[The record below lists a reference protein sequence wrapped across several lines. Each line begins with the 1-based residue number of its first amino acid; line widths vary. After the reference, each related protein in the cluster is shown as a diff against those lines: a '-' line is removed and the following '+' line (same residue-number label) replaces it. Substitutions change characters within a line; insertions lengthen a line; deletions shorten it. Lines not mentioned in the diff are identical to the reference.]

1 MKSRQCIIDN
11 KTMNDSEKEAALK
24 VYDQY
29 EMTYRSDQGKIAE
42 TTFNVLE
49 YQSYVRRKT
58 NLLNAK
64 VAMERWIDVQ
74 NFSNNSRN
82 PIDGI
87 ISLISPDNQGMLRGF
102 NMEYL
107 RDTYRA
113 KGFAK
118 IADLISKF
126 GKKGLVGARG
136 DGVLGLKGNK
146 ESYTD
151 ILAELWGEKD
161 TGNGI
166 AKAMANSIEDVLE
179 TQRVLINKYG
189 GNIPKLDTVLPNGKK
204 IKYNIPISHDMVKVR
219 SVPFEQWEGE
229 FRPLLERD
237 SMFNYKTN
245 QPFTDLE
252 FDLLLKDAYESIKT
266 NGLTKVDPA
275 AALQGR
281 RSSGRNLDSNHRV
294 FHFKDS
300 ASWLKYQKKY
310 GEGDVFTTILNQ
322 VEKNASLIAE
332 LKVLGPNS
340 QRTLNYLLE
349 KTKEAVAKQEAN
361 NTIPTK
367 QASKI
372 YDSINSAPGKI
383 QNFMDVY
390 HNKGN
395 QVVNRFW
402 AESLSA
408 VRNLAS
414 SVMLGR
420 AAITALFGD
429 ANTVRATAQD
439 IGMSQSATHKRL
451 LINTLNAHKGKNRN
465 KELMEM
471 GVIMDNSINLA
482 AAQARYAGDISGPVW
497 SQVIPDVVLRI
508 TGLSPITTAVRS
520 AFSYEFM
527 GYFADQLGKSYKDLP
542 VNFKRMLVR
551 YELDKD
557 WDILSQIKPYN
568 LDGKK
573 MVSWREIDNAGGYIK
588 NVDLEDLSSR
598 YLAMMQNLNDDAV
611 IISSLRERATTFG
624 SLQRGTW
631 SGEIAKTTLTFK
643 HFAIT
648 LLMNHVYRIIKDASI
663 NQHFMGV
670 KVNKGLARVILLTE
684 FVGFATLAGGF
695 ATQLKEISKGK
706 DPLDM
711 TSAEFWVKA
720 FTAGGGL
727 GILGDVFTN
736 NMAGYT
742 EILGGPT
749 ASFAKDS
756 LELTAGN
763 LVDYSQGEDVNFT
776 NDLVKYLKR
785 YTPGQS
791 AWWGGLALQ
800 RMLIE
805 GLGKMADPNLES
817 KLRTERR
824 RQESRSE
831 TNQKYWWRP
840 GESTPRRAPD
850 LEEANTEGVL
860 QEIQEII
867 R

>member
-1 MKSRQCIIDN
+1 MKSRQCITEN
-11 KTMNDSEKEAALK
+11 KTMTDIEKEDALK

-29 EMTYRSDQGKIAE
+29 EMTYKSDQGKIAE

-58 NLLNAK
+58 NLLSAK
-64 VAMERWIDVQ
+64 VAMERWIQVK
-74 NFSNNSRN
+74 NFTENGRQ
-82 PIDGI
+82 PIDAI
-87 ISLISPDNQGMLRGF
+87 LSLISPDNQGLLRGF

-118 IADLISKF
+118 IAALISKF

-161 TGNGI
+161 TGNDI
-166 AKAMANSIEDVLE
+166 AKAMAKSLE
-179 TQRVLINKYG
+179 EVFENQRVLINKYG
-189 GNIPKLDTVLPNGKK
+189 GNIPKLDTILPNGKR
-204 IKYNIPISHDMVKVR
+204 IKYNIPQSHNMVKVR
-219 SVPFEQWEGE
+219 SVKFDEWEADMKTLIE
-229 FRPLLERD
+229 TD
-237 SMFNYKTN
+237 SMLNYKTN
-245 QPFTDLE
+245 QPFNELE
-252 FDLLLKDAYESIKT
+252 FDLLLKDAYETIKT
-266 NGLTKVDPA
+266 NGLTKVDPEA
-275 AALQGR
+275 VLQGR
-281 RSSGRNLDSNHRV
+281 RSSGGKLDSSHRV
-294 FHFKDS
+294 FQFKDS

-310 GEGDVFTTILNQ
+310 GEGDIFTTILNQ

-332 LKVLGPNS
+332 LKVLGPNP
-340 QRTLNYLLE
+340 QKTLNYLIE
-349 KTKEAVAKQEAN
+349 KSKEAVAKQEAN
-361 NTIPTK
+361 NTISMK
-367 QASKI
+367 QYSKI
-372 YDSINSAPGKI
+372 YDSLNTSSGKI

-420 AAITALFGD
+420 ASITALFGD
-429 ANTVRATAQD
+429 SNTVRATTQD
-439 IGMSQSATHKRL
+439 IGMSQVATHKRL
-451 LINTLNAHKGKNRN
+451 IKNTLNAHKGKNRN

-482 AAQARYAGDISGPVW
+482 AAQARYAGDVSGPVW

-542 VNFKRMLVR
+542 VNFKRMLER

-557 WDILSQIKPYN
+557 WDILSKIKPY
-568 LDGKK
+568 DFEGKK
-573 MVSWREIDNAGGYIK
+573 MISWREIDNAGGYIK

-598 YLAMMQNLNDDAV
+598 YLAMMQNLTDDAV
-611 IISSLRERATTFG
+611 IVTSLRERATTFG
-624 SLQRGTW
+624 AEERGTVT
-631 SGEIAKTTLTFK
+631 GEIAKSTLTFK

-648 LLMNHVYRIIKDASI
+648 LLMNHIFRLVKDASI

-711 TSAEFWVKA
+711 TSSEFWVKA

-736 NMAGYT
+736 NLAGYT
-742 EILGGPT
+742 EVLGGPT

-756 LELTAGN
+756 MALTAGN
-763 LVDYSQGEDVNFT
+763 LIDYSQGEDVNFT
-776 NDLVKYLKR
+776 NDLVKYLKK

-791 AWWGGLALQ
+791 GWWGGLALQ
-800 RMLIE
+800 RMVIE
-805 GLGKMADPNLES
+805 GLGKMADPSLES

-824 RQESRSE
+824 RQESRSKS
-831 TNQKYWWRP
+831 NQKYWWRP
-840 GESTPRRAPD
+840 GESTPRRAPA

-860 QEIQEII
+860 EEIKEII
-867 R
+867 K